1 MGAYGKFIQDILP
14 YAKEIENKYHIP
26 TSVTIGQ
33 AVLESAGGTRTPK
46 DVYTGKESFNL
57 FGVKGSGDNGSVK
70 SWTSEVYNGVTQ
82 RIVANFR
89 SYSSWYGSL
98 EDYAKLLTGA
108 SRYAGAFKTS
118 NPYDFIAEVRKAG
131 YATDPSYTTKVTSIM
146 NKYNL
151 TQYDGDKYKGKPVS
165 TEGGGTGDS
174 TKPVYESDKVTTKE
188 ETLKAA
194 QESEER
200 GHRIFYLPIP
210 GTDGIEIYSGQ
221 IFSFSLMMLG
231 IIIILLTLYS
241 MFLKD
246 SVIIQTEGEPA

>member
-1 MGAYGKFIQDILP
+1 MGAYDKFIQDILP

-46 DVYTGKESFNL
+46 DVYSGKESYNL

-70 SWTSEVYNGVTQ
+70 SWTTEVYGGVSQ

-108 SRYAGAFKTS
+108 SRYAGAFKTN
-118 NPYDFIAEVRKAG
+118 NPYDFVSEVRKAG
-131 YATDPSYTTKVTSIM
+131 YATDPSYTSKVTSIM
-146 NKYNL
+146 DKYNL

-165 TEGGGTGDS
+165 GGTGGA
-174 TKPVYESDKVTTKE
+174 TKPVYESDDKTTKE
-188 ETLKAA
+188 EHDRLS

-200 GHRIFYLPIP
+200 GHRIFYIPIP

-221 IFSFSLMMLG
+221 MFSFMLMAVG
-231 IIIILLTLYS
+231 VILAILALYS